1 MRPPP
6 DRPALVWF
14 RDDLRLDDNPALDAA
29 KATGRPLVLVFL
41 LDEQSEGIR
50 PLGGAARWWLG
61 RSLAALAAA
70 IEAKGGELV
79 LRRGR
84 AIDSIPDLARE
95 VGAQTVHWNRR
106 YSAPEIAVDKAVK
119 SALTTGGIA
128 VESFGGNLLHEPWTV
143 ETQSGGAF
151 RVFTPFFRRAVT
163 QAIRVP
169 SRGPSQWRFGHPPD
183 GERREDWAL
192 EPTAPDWAGGLRQA
206 WTPGEDGALTALAA
220 FIDGGLAGYADQ
232 RDHPDLPSTSRLS
245 PHLRFGEISPH
256 RALTAVRHAEA
267 DGSAAPRDVAKFVSE
282 VYWREFSYHLL
293 FHFPDIGQTNFN
305 DRFDAFEWASDEAL
319 VRAWQRGLT
328 GYPLVDAGMRQL
340 WQTGWMHNRVRM
352 VAASFLIKHC
362 LTDWRRGE
370 EWFWDTLVDADPAN
384 NPASWQWVAGSGAD
398 AAPYFRVFNPVAQGE
413 KFDPDGH
420 YVRHFVPEL
429 AALPSSILH
438 KPWEAA
444 PAVLRQAGVVLG
456 ETYPRPVVDHA
467 WARQR
472 ALDRFQRIRAQ

>member
-6 DRPALVWF
+6 DRPALIWF

-29 KATGRPLVLVFL
+29 KATGQPLLLVFL
-41 LDEQSEGIR
+41 LDEESEDIR

-61 RSLAALAAA
+61 RSLAALATA
-70 IEAKGGELV
+70 IEAKGGQLV

-84 AIDSIPDLARE
+84 AIDSIPNLARD
-95 VGAQTVHWNRR
+95 VGAQAVYWNRR
-106 YSAPEIAVDKAVK
+106 YSAPEIAADKAVK
-119 SALTTGGIA
+119 LALTTGGIP

-151 RVFTPFFRRAVT
+151 RVFTPFYRRAVT

-169 SRGPSQWRFGHPPD
+169 SRAASQWRFGHPPD
-183 GERREDWAL
+183 GERLEEWAL

-220 FIDGGLAGYADQ
+220 FIDGGLDGYADQ
-232 RDHPDLPSTSRLS
+232 RDRPDLPSTSRLS

-293 FHFPDIGQTNFN
+293 FHFPDIGHANFN

-362 LTDWRRGE
+362 LTDWRRGQD
-370 EWFWDTLVDADPAN
+370 WFWDTLVDADPAN

-467 WARQR
+467 WARER

>member
-1 MRPPP
+1 MRPPSE
-6 DRPALVWF
+6 RPALVWF

-41 LDEQSEGIR
+41 LDERSDGIR

-70 IEAKGGELV
+70 IEAKGGQLI
-79 LRRGR
+79 LRRGP
-84 AIDSIPDLARE
+84 ATDSIPDLARD
-95 VGAQTVHWNRR
+95 VGAQAVYWNRR

-119 SALTTGGIA
+119 SALTTGGIS

-169 SRGPSQWRFGHPPD
+169 SRAPSQWRFGHPPE

-192 EPTAPDWAGGLRQA
+192 EPAAPDWAGGLRQA
-206 WTPGEDGALTALAA
+206 WTPGEDAALTALAA

-232 RDHPDLPSTSRLS
+232 RDRPDLPSTSRLS

-256 RALTAVRHAEA
+256 RALAAVRHAET

-293 FHFPDIGQTNFN
+293 FHFPDIGYANFN
-305 DRFDAFEWASDEAL
+305 DRFDAFEWANDEAL
-319 VRAWQRGLT
+319 VRAWRRGLT

-370 EWFWDTLVDADPAN
+370 DWFWDTLVDADPAN

-456 ETYPRPVVDHA
+456 ETYPRRVVDHA
-467 WARQR
+467 SARER